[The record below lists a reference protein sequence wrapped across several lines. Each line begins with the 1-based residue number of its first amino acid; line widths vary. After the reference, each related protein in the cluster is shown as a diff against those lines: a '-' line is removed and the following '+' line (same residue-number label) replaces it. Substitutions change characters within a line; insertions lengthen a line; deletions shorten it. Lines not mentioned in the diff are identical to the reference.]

1 MKNSTYRFKKSNTK
15 RIFQDDHGRQ
25 FCCGPLE
32 KMLLSSLPRM
42 PCFGGGY
49 REAPGGNLGLFSVT
63 WRRTIDRGMDGRL
76 VVSVVDISSVSMID
90 CEPKLIIRLLLS
102 I

>member
-1 MKNSTYRFKKSNTK
+1 MMNSTYRFKKSNTK
-15 RIFQDDHGRQ
+15 RIFQDDHARQ

-32 KMLLSSLPRM
+32 EMLLSRM

-49 REAPGGNLGLFSVT
+49 REAPCGNLGVFSVT
-63 WRRTIDRGMDGRL
+63 WRRTIDRSMDGRL

-90 CEPKLIIRLLLS
+90 REPKLIMRLLLS